1 MKFLLK
7 ILIAL
12 MILLPI
18 AAFVH
23 GQGEAKAQS
32 TNEYFRNLTN
42 KGNATYYDAFRII
55 IILKDGKDS
64 PDITFDGL
72 KNKLIE
78 SKIIPSGWS
87 KVQEKNFINR
97 ADVAYMLVKT
107 LSIKGGVT
115 LRVFGLTPRY
125 ALRECIMRNLIPNGY
140 PNQLISG
147 GELISVLMH
156 AEKYQD
162 KENGRND

>member
-1 MKFLLK
+1 MRLLIR
-7 ILIAL
+7 ILIAV

-18 AAFVH
+18 AVFVY
-23 GQGEAKAQS
+23 GQGEVKAQS
-32 TNEYFRNLTN
+32 TNAYFRDLTN

-55 IILKDGKDS
+55 NILKEGKDS
-64 PDITFDGL
+64 PDITFDGY

-78 SKIIPSGWS
+78 SKVIPSGWN
-87 KVQEKNFINR
+87 KVKEKDFINR

-125 ALRECIMRNLIPNGY
+125 ALRECIMRKLIPDGY

-147 GELISVLMH
+147 GELISVLVH